1 MPVDFKIDVPLGLI
15 LTRCV
20 GHVTVGEVQQH
31 FRDLARAWQDVDAD
45 RLDVLLDLMELTSLP
60 TIAELETVAAE
71 IDAQIGAHRFG
82 RCAVVTDRGP
92 LYDSMQMFE
101 VLVNRLFEEVRVFRD
116 LEEAVIWLAPK
127 PKPNR
132 ALTKQ

>member
-1 MPVDFKIDVPLGLI
+1 MPVDFKIDLPLALI

-31 FRDLARAWQDVDAD
+31 FRDLARAWQGVD
-45 RLDVLLDLMELTSLP
+45 RLDVLLDLLELTSLP
-60 TIAELETVAAE
+60 TIAELETVAGE
-71 IDAQIGAHRFG
+71 IDRQIGPHRFG

-101 VLVNRLFEEVRVFRD
+101 VLVSRLFEDIRVFGD
-116 LEEAVIWLAPK
+116 VEQAVVWLEPK
-127 PKPNR
+127 PKPSS